1 MNSRSTL
8 SPGSEARGLAR
19 RVGLFGALL
28 AGTTLLAAIPAQAKH
43 HHKHHDADAKA
54 TVSTEKKHHQSP
66 TKRHASGHHVSKPHA
81 QASQPPRHV
90 AASHLAA
97 GAAAVGAAGAATAD
111 AASAPVLTPNGAA
124 ITPPSVSDD
133 SNKGSNTGLPLP
145 RFAALRA
152 DKVYMRRGPGDRYPI
167 DWVYHRRGLP
177 VEIEREFDVWRLV
190 EDSDGQKGW
199 VHQATLYGSRTFVI
213 PGLPPE
219 GVKALAGEASAAAGD
234 HIGRADARV
243 LSRVQTQDEAR
254 AHKNDALLMSHP
266 EEDSSV
272 IAVLEPGTVGNI
284 KACPQNS
291 QWCRVNVKGYEGWLP
306 RRLFWGLLPGETIQS
321 N

>member
-1 MNSRSTL
+1 MI
-8 SPGSEARGLAR
+8 LA
-19 RVGLFGALL
+19 FT
-28 AGTTLLAAIPAQAKH
+28 AGTALAVAPPAAFAR
-43 HHKHHDADAKA
+43 HHKHAHAAGSTKAADKPSQAGKKA
-54 TVSTEKKHHQSP
+54 HKAAGAEKHHSP
-66 TKRHASGHHVSKPHA
+66 AATHHHAVRHAAVRHA
-81 QASQPPRHV
+81 APAV
-90 AASHLAA
+90 AA
-97 GAAAVGAAGAATAD
+97 GAAAGAAGAAAGSTAQPP
-111 AASAPVLTPNGAA
+111 AAAAPAPEAT
-124 ITPPSVSDD
+124 D
-133 SNKGSNTGLPLP
+133 KGSNTGLPLP

-177 VEIEREFDVWRLV
+177 VQIDREFDVWRLV

-219 GVKALAGEASAAAGD
+219 GVKAEAGEASAKAGD
-234 HIGRADARV
+234 HVGRADARI
-243 LSRVQTQDEAR
+243 LGRVKTQEEAR
-254 AHKNDALLMSHP
+254 AHKNDVLLMSHP

-284 KACPQNS
+284 KLCPQNS
-291 QWCRVNVKGYEGWLP
+291 QWCQVTVKGYGGWLP

-321 N
+321 K

>member
-1 MNSRSTL
+1 MRTLVTPLSRTL
-8 SPGSEARGLAR
+8 RCRQFLLA
-19 RVGLFGALL
+19 VTTGTALL
-28 AGTTLLAAIPAQAKH
+28 AIHPAEAR
-43 HHKHHDADAKA
+43 HHKHEHTAKADASAAAKTAHAKKKSAKA
-54 TVSTEKKHHQSP
+54 KNDSAGAVKTTH
-66 TKRHASGHHVSKPHA
+66 HASHHGSGKHIAP
-81 QASQPPRHV
+81 V
-90 AASHLAA
+90 AAAGA
-97 GAAAVGAAGAATAD
+97 GAAAAAAAASQPATAAATPD
-111 AASAPVLTPNGAA
+111 V
-124 ITPPSVSDD
+124 PPTDPTD
-133 SNKGSNTGLPLP
+133 KGSNTGLPLP
-145 RFAALRA
+145 RYAALRA

-177 VEIEREFDVWRLV
+177 VQIEREFDVWRLV

-219 GVKALAGEASAAAGD
+219 GVKAQTGEASAKDGD

-243 LSRVQTQDEAR
+243 LGHVETQDEAR
-254 AHKNDALLMSHP
+254 AHKSDVLLMSHP

-272 IAVLEPGTVGNI
+272 VAVLQPGTVGNI
-284 KACPQNS
+284 KACPQSS
-291 QWCRVNVKGYEGWLP
+291 QWCHVVVKGYEGWLP

>member
-1 MNSRSTL
+1 MRTLVTPLSRTL
-8 SPGSEARGLAR
+8 RCRPLLLSFAAATALMVISPAEAA
-19 RVGLFGALL
+19 
-28 AGTTLLAAIPAQAKH
+28 
-43 HHKHHDADAKA
+43 HHKHDHAIKADAKA
-54 TVSTEKKHHQSP
+54 AKAAHGKKKPSKNTGDTASPAKKAHHAARHTTVT
-66 TKRHASGHHVSKPHA
+66 RHAAPL
-81 QASQPPRHV
+81 
-90 AASHLAA
+90 AAGLAA
-97 GAAAVGAAGAATAD
+97 GAAGAA
-111 AASAPVLTPNGAA
+111 AASATQMPAPSPDA
-124 ITPPSVSDD
+124 PPADAPTD
-133 SNKGSNTGLPLP
+133 KGSNTGLPLP
-145 RFAALRA
+145 RYAALRA

-219 GVKALAGEASAAAGD
+219 GVKAQTGEASEKDGD

-243 LSRVQTQDEAR
+243 LGHVATQEEAR
-254 AHKNDALLMSHP
+254 AHKSDVLLMSHP

-272 IAVLEPGTVGNI
+272 VAVLQPGTVGNI
-284 KACPQNS
+284 KACPQSS
-291 QWCRVNVKGYEGWLP
+291 QWCHVVVKGYEGWLP

>member
-1 MNSRSTL
+1 MRKSVLPMHSLKGRTSL
-8 SPGSEARGLAR
+8 FRILL
-19 RVGLFGALL
+19 VGTVLL
-28 AGTTLLAAIPAQAKH
+28 VVPDALAAH
-43 HHKHHDADAKA
+43 HHKKHAEGAAKSSEKHAAAVKHHKADAAKS
-54 TVSTEKKHHQSP
+54 VP
-66 TKRHASGHHVSKPHA
+66 VKPHHKGPHHA
-81 QASQPPRHV
+81 AVKHV
-90 AASHLAA
+90 APAATAGAAA
-97 GAAAVGAAGAATAD
+97 GAAAAVGAATAE
-111 AASAPVLTPNGAA
+111 APPAPAV
-124 ITPPSVSDD
+124 PPAPENTD
-133 SNKGSNTGLPLP
+133 KGSNTGLPLP
-145 RFAALRA
+145 RYAALRA

-219 GVKALAGEASAAAGD
+219 GVKAQAGEASAQAGD
-234 HIGRADARV
+234 HVGKADARI
-243 LSRVQTQDEAR
+243 LARVATQDEAR
-254 AHKNDALLMSHP
+254 AHKNDVLLMSHP

-284 KACPQNS
+284 KLCPQNS
-291 QWCRVNVKGYEGWLP
+291 QWCRVSVKGYEGWLP
-306 RRLFWGLLPGETIQS
+306 RRLFWGLLPGETIQP

>member
-1 MNSRSTL
+1 MRTL
-8 SPGSEARGLAR
+8 VTPVFRTPRYRQLLLSLAAATALMAASSAEARHH
-19 RVGLFGALL
+19 
-28 AGTTLLAAIPAQAKH
+28 THDHAAAAT
-43 HHKHHDADAKA
+43 DAKA
-54 TVSTEKKHHQSP
+54 TKTTHAKKKSSKTASNGAHSTKAPRHSTHRSAI
-66 TKRHASGHHVSKPHA
+66 TRHAAPL
-81 QASQPPRHV
+81 
-90 AASHLAA
+90 AAGVAA
-97 GAAAVGAAGAATAD
+97 GAAGTAAATAAQPPAAPD
-111 AASAPVLTPNGAA
+111 AV
-124 ITPPSVSDD
+124 PPAGPTD
-133 SNKGSNTGLPLP
+133 KGTNTGLPLP

-219 GVKALAGEASAAAGD
+219 GVKAQTGEVSEKEGD
-234 HIGRADARV
+234 HIGRADARILGHV
-243 LSRVQTQDEAR
+243 ATQDEAR
-254 AHKNDALLMSHP
+254 AHKSDVLLMSHP

-272 IAVLEPGTVGNI
+272 VAVLQPGTVGNI
-284 KACPQNS
+284 KACPQSS
-291 QWCRVNVKGYEGWLP
+291 QWCHVVVKGYEGWLP